1 MRVIDLNA
9 DLGEYQDGAQQQMER
24 EILSYVSSCNIAC
37 GGHTGDALTMRET
50 LKAATQAGVSCGAH
64 PSYPDRDGFGR
75 RSIGIEPDALHGSL
89 IQQVRDL
96 LAIARD
102 LDVSLA
108 HVKPHGALYNH
119 IADDLDLARLVAG
132 VVKDTAAANGRPLAL
147 VGLADSAAKQAAEE
161 AGLAFVGEA
170 FVDRRYTA
178 AARLQ
183 PRDQSG
189 AVIKD
194 DDDRLD
200 QALAIAAGKPV
211 TTCDG
216 DRVTLTAQTLCLHGD
231 SPGALATARA
241 VRQAL
246 SEQGFT
252 ICPPDAGLTYG
263 TRD

>member
-24 EILSYVSSCNIAC
+24 EILSYVSSCNVAC
-37 GGHTGDALTMRET
+37 GGHTGDELTMRET
-50 LKAATQAGVSCGAH
+50 LKAAKEAGVSAGAH
-64 PSYPDRDGFGR
+64 PSYPDREGFGR
-75 RSIGIEPDALHGSL
+75 RSLGIEPDALHASL

-96 LAIARD
+96 LSIARD

-119 IADDLDLARLVAG
+119 IASDISLARLVAG
-132 VVKDTAAANGRPLAL
+132 VVKDTSSDNSRPLAL
-147 VGLADSAAKQAAEE
+147 VGLSDSAAKQAAEE
-161 AGLAFVGEA
+161 AGLIFVGEA

-178 AARLQ
+178 DGRLQ
-183 PRDQSG
+183 PRDESG

-194 DDDRLD
+194 DEDRLE

-211 TTCDG
+211 TTCHG
-216 DRVTLTAQTLCLHGD
+216 NRITLNAQTLCLHGD
-231 SPGALATARA
+231 SPGALETARA

-252 ICPPDAGLTYG
+252 ICPPHADADE
-263 TRD
+263 TRH

>member
-1 MRVIDLNA
+1 MRAIDLNA

-24 EILSYVSSCNIAC
+24 EILGCVSSCNIAC
-37 GGHTGDALTMRET
+37 GGHTGDELTMRET
-50 LKAATQAGVSCGAH
+50 LKSAREAGVRCGAH
-64 PSYPDRDGFGR
+64 PSYPDREGFGR
-75 RSIGIEPDALHGSL
+75 RALGIQPDALHVSL

-119 IADDLDLARLVAG
+119 IADDLDLARLVVG
-132 VVKDTAAANGRPLAL
+132 VVKDTSSANGRPLAL

-178 AARLQ
+178 GGRLQ

-194 DDDRLD
+194 DHDRLT

-216 DRVTLTAQTLCLHGD
+216 NTITLNAQTLCLHGD

-252 ICPPDAGLTYG
+252 ICPPNADLQDGM
-263 TRD
+263 RD